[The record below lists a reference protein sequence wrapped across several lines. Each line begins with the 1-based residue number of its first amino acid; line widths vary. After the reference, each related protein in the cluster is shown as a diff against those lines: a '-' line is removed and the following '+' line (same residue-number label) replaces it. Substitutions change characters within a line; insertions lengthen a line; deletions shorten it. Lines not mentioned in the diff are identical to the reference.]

1 MAHCHLL
8 SELPGKTL
16 VSVGLEQSE
25 HNANALVLLGA
36 ASLATVAAVA
46 WSDQSIMHQNC
57 PRRVSYG

>member
-36 ASLATVAAVA
+36 ASLATAVA
-46 WSDQSIMHQNC
+46 VRLPLRGAISPSCIELSAPC
-57 PRRVSYG
+57 